1 VVISPALVAEVAVV
15 AEHLALVVPLLAHPL
30 VVLPALKQRV
40 TPPLVTKLLWAEA
53 EVVAAALL
61 DLAAPQL

>member
-1 VVISPALVAEVAVV
+1 VLAAEVAAVV
-15 AEHLALVVPLLAHPL
+15 EHQALVVHLLAHPL

-40 TPPLVTKLLWAEA
+40 TLPLETRLLWAEA
-53 EVVAAALL
+53 EVVAVALQ

>member
-1 VVISPALVAEVAVV
+1 VLAAAVAVV
-15 AEHLALVVPLLAHPL
+15 VEHLALADHLLAHPL

-40 TPPLVTKLLWAEA
+40 MLPLATRLLWAEA

>member
-1 VVISPALVAEVAVV
+1 VLAAEVAEV
-15 AEHLALVVPLLAHPL
+15 AEHLALVAHLLAHPL

-40 TPPLVTKLLWAEA
+40 MLPLATRLLWAEA

-61 DLAAPQL
+61 DLAAPLL